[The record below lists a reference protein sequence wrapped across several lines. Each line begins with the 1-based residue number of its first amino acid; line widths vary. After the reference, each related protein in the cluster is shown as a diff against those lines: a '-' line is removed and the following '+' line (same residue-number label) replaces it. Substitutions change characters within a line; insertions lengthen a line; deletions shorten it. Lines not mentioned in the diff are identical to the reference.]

1 MAIPSSGEIKMGGSG
16 TNSIAQV
23 KAGTDTGTPS
33 AVQNVSLR
41 GLSVDGVTDFNYTGG
56 ANTDIAVAGS
66 SPDQTAPHAM
76 SEFHGYVQ
84 AAMGS
89 FPAFSQ
95 GYTSAAMTG
104 STTGTSFSG
113 YQTHFSNQSGIQ
125 VGAFAVVGFR
135 HTPSNGYVTM
145 EFYSGSNASA
155 ATVYYQKIPYTGL
168 SNATWSVKYEY
179 PNTSSAIPTYEQYAN
194 ETTYDEAKHPAT
206 SNGGSRNEGTYYQ
219 LSTGGTG
226 NNYFMQFPWIATA
239 EYRNSPQTDN
249 AQARVGLGA
258 FGGAGGTDVQFTLKA
273 TQGGTD
279 YTVTSSS
286 FAIELHA
293 QRGAFLP

>member
-1 MAIPSSGEIKMGGSG
+1 MAIPSSGEIKMGGAG

-66 SPDQTAPHAM
+66 SPDQSAPHAM

-95 GYTSAAMTG
+95 GYTSSAMTG
-104 STTGTSFSG
+104 STTSTAFSG
-113 YQTHFSNQSGIQ
+113 YQTHFNNSFGQQ
-125 VGAFAVVGFR
+125 AGAFAVVGFR

-145 EFYSGSNASA
+145 EFYSGTNSAA

-179 PNTSSAIPTYEQYAN
+179 PNTSSAIGTYEQYQN

-206 SNGGSRNEGTYYQ
+206 SGGGSYNEGTYYAIPT
-219 LSTGGTG
+219 SGG
-226 NNYFMQFPWIATA
+226 FRQFPWICTA
-239 EYRNSPQTDN
+239 EYRGSPLNDN
-249 AQARVGLGA
+249 AQARLG
-258 FGGAGGTDVQFTLKA
+258 FSSDQVQITLKA
-273 TQGGTD
+273 TLNGTD
-279 YTVTSSS
+279 YTAASST
-286 FAIELHA
+286 FTIDLNA
-293 QRGAFLP
+293 QRLDGFIP

>member
-104 STTGTSFSG
+104 STTSTSFNG
-113 YQTHFSNQSGIQ
+113 YQTHFSNAFGIQ

-155 ATVYYQKIPYTGL
+155 ATTYYQKIPYTGL

-179 PNTSSAIPTYEQYAN
+179 PNTSSAIQVYERYGTS
-194 ETTYDEAKHPAT
+194 ETTYDEARHPAT
-206 SNGGSRNEGTYYQ
+206 SGGGSRNEGTYYQ

-226 NNYFMQFPWIATA
+226 NSFFMQFPWIATA

-249 AQARVGLGA
+249 AQARVG
-258 FGGAGGTDVQFTLKA
+258 TTPIDVQFTLKA

>member
-66 SPDQTAPHAM
+66 SPDQSAPHAM

-104 STTGTSFSG
+104 STTGTSFNG
-113 YQTHFSNQSGIQ
+113 YQTHFSNQTGIQ

-155 ATVYYQKIPYTGL
+155 ATTYYQKIPYTGL

-179 PNTSSAIPTYEQYAN
+179 PNTSSAIQVYERYGTS
-194 ETTYDEAKHPAT
+194 ETTYDEARHPAT
-206 SNGGSRNEGTYYQ
+206 SGGGSRNEGTYYQ

-226 NNYFMQFPWIATA
+226 NSFFMQFPWIATA

-249 AQARVGLGA
+249 AQARVG
-258 FGGAGGTDVQFTLKA
+258 TTPIDVQFTLKA

-286 FAIELHA
+286 FTIELHA

>member
-104 STTGTSFSG
+104 STTGTSFNG
-113 YQTHFSNQSGIQ
+113 YQTHFSNAFGIQ

-155 ATVYYQKIPYTGL
+155 ATTYYQKIPYTGL

-179 PNTSSAIPTYEQYAN
+179 PNTSSAIQVYERYGTS
-194 ETTYDEAKHPAT
+194 ETTYDEARHPAT
-206 SNGGSRNEGTYYQ
+206 SGGGSRNEGTYYQ

-226 NNYFMQFPWIATA
+226 NSFFMQFPWIATA

-249 AQARVGLGA
+249 AQARVG
-258 FGGAGGTDVQFTLKA
+258 TTPIDVQFTLKA

-286 FAIELHA
+286 FTIELHA

>member
-104 STTGTSFSG
+104 STTSTSFNG
-113 YQTHFSNQSGIQ
+113 YQTHFSNAFGIQ

-155 ATVYYQKIPYTGL
+155 ATTYYQKIPYTGL

-226 NNYFMQFPWIATA
+226 NSFFMQFPWIATA

-249 AQARVGLGA
+249 AQARVG
-258 FGGAGGTDVQFTLKA
+258 TTPIDVQFTLKA

-286 FAIELHA
+286 IAIELHA

>member
-1 MAIPSSGEIKMGGSG
+1 MAIPSSGEIKMGGAG

-66 SPDQTAPHAM
+66 SPDQSAPHAM

-95 GYTSAAMTG
+95 GYTSSAMTG
-104 STTGTSFSG
+104 STTNTAFSG
-113 YQTHFSNQSGIQ
+113 YQTHVSNQFGVQ
-125 VGAFAVVGFR
+125 AGAFAVVGFR

-145 EFYSGSNASA
+145 EFYSGTNTAA

-179 PNTSSAIPTYEQYAN
+179 PSTSSVIGTYEQYQN

-206 SNGGSRNEGTYYQ
+206 SGGGSYNEGTYYQ

-226 NNYFMQFPWIATA
+226 NNFFTQFPWIATA
-239 EYRNSPQTDN
+239 NYRNSPLTDN
-249 AQARVGLGA
+249 AQARVGTSP
-258 FGGAGGTDVQFTLKA
+258 GGTGVQFTLKA

-279 YTVTSSS
+279 YTVASSS
-286 FAIELHA
+286 FTIELHA
-293 QRGAFLP
+293 QRGAFIP